1 MMSLTYLSRLSRR
14 SLLAASFVLVGACAG
29 RAPAVATA
37 PTAPSQMAV
46 QSAVL
51 PAPSIF
57 DLQDLWY
64 SQNVPAARL
73 ASLEGGLLVVGF
85 VDRSCN
91 AACTTTLSAMAA
103 IERETDAKVHF
114 VLVSNEGG
122 HGTPATLAAFAKAKR
137 LRSTRYTLISSN
149 SAGIAS
155 LVEALGHGSMNLGV
169 AQLEAT
175 SVLSVLDYNGISVR
189 QRGNGAIGAL
199 LESLTLLENMR

>member
-14 SLLAASFVLVGACAG
+14 SLVAGSFALVGACAG

-37 PTAPSQMAV
+37 PAAPSQMAV
-46 QSAVL
+46 QSAGE

-64 SQNVPAARL
+64 SQNVLAARL
-73 ASLEGGLLVVGF
+73 SSLEGGLLVLGF
-85 VDRSCN
+85 IDPSCN
-91 AACTTTLSAMAA
+91 AACVTTLGAMAA

-114 VLVSNEGG
+114 VLVSSVGDQ
-122 HGTPATLAAFAKAKR
+122 GTPATLAAFAKAKR
-137 LRSTRYTLISSN
+137 LRPTRYTLISSN
-149 SAGIAS
+149 SGGIAN
-155 LVEALGHGSMNLGV
+155 LVTALGEGTSKLGV
-169 AQLEAT
+169 AQLEAA

-189 QRGNGAIGAL
+189 QRGNGATGAL